1 MSLDLQKLL
10 EAADR
15 HELHETAAAVAVTAA
30 PVETGIE
37 QEAAAQRHDNLFVPA
52 SERLARRATRSVVI
66 RSAARGTRAAIP
78 PLVVVPDLAPEIIS
92 RDNDLRPIRFLQ
104 MGILAARS
112 VGKIRISDGPEIA
125 GGDATGFMVAP
136 GVLIT
141 NWHVL
146 RSEDHAAAASVI
158 FNDEDD
164 LNGDPKDPRA
174 FRLRPDLL
182 FVNDEKLDY
191 AIVAVSP
198 QTSSG
203 VSLTQ
208 FGYLR
213 LFEQT
218 GKLDPNQRE
227 AANIVQHPGGGPKKI
242 ALRDNYIEPVVPDTA
257 DPGKQLSSLFY
268 GTDTLKGSSGSPV
281 CSDQWYVVALHRGG
295 VPETRIIDGKKV
307 AIRWDGLPAGPND
320 TLNDLRYIKNEGT
333 RVSRIYQSLREIAG
347 TAGAAQ
353 QSHAG
358 LALEKLIEVSK
369 DPRTGP
375 FDLLTA
381 PLLLPTLPGVTE
393 SGTPEEISRRSLA
406 KFNGATGYKPSF
418 LGRNYKIPLP
428 EMTSEVKRELAT
440 LKDSTKTE
448 LKYLHY
454 SLQMNRERRTAFY
467 VAANIDG
474 ALHWKQDPALG
485 ALPPRPSWSF
495 DPRMEDKFQP
505 DDAIFSTA
513 MQRGH
518 LFKREDASW
527 GADKD
532 VMTLADQH
540 SFTITNATPMIAN
553 FNNVEWGDLEDIV
566 SKESIAG
573 NKITYFAGPIFRSDD
588 PFFNELRPG
597 VPAAQRRK
605 GMRVPQSFWKIV
617 AWVEES
623 TLKATGFILDQRD
636 ELEAHGPIVEEIDFG
651 AYKSRPISEIES
663 ATGLRFPALR
673 AAEVAAG

>member
-1 MSLDLQKLL
+1 MSLDLEKLL

-15 HELHETAAAVAVTAA
+15 YEDHTAAATSASRAA
-30 PVETGIE
+30 PPGADIE
-37 QEAAAQRHDNLFVPA
+37 QAAASERHDNLFVPA
-52 SERLARRATRSVVI
+52 SERLARRATRSVII
-66 RSAARGTRAAIP
+66 RDVRGSRGIVP
-78 PLVVVPDLAPEIIS
+78 PLVEVPALAPEIIS

-104 MGILAARS
+104 MGVLAARS
-112 VGKIRISDGPEIA
+112 VGKIRVADGPQFN

-136 GVLIT
+136 GILIT

-146 RSEDHAAAASVI
+146 PTEDHAAASSVI

-191 AIVAVSP
+191 ALVAVTP
-198 QTSSG
+198 QTSGG
-203 VSLTQ
+203 VPLAQ

-218 GKLDPNQRE
+218 GKLDPKQRE

-242 ALRDNYIEPVVPDTA
+242 ALRDNYIEPVVPDAA

-295 VPETRIIDGKKV
+295 VPETQMIDGKRV
-307 AIRWDGLPAGPND
+307 AIRWDGQPASEKD
-320 TLNDLRYIKNEGT
+320 SLNDLRYIKNEGT
-333 RVSRIYQSLREIAG
+333 RVSRIYQSLREIAAD
-347 TAGAAQ
+347 AGAQ
-353 QSHAG
+353 RQKHAAM
-358 LALEKLIEVSK
+358 ALEKLGEVSR

-381 PLLLPTLPGVTE
+381 PLMLPTLPGVNE
-393 SGTPEEISRRSLA
+393 GGGPEELLRRSA
-406 KFNGATGYKPSF
+406 DKFKDASGYKPGF
-418 LGRNYKIPLP
+418 LGRTHKIPLP
-428 EMTSEVKRELAT
+428 GMSSEVKREVAT
-440 LKDSTKTE
+440 LRDSTETE
-448 LKYLHY
+448 LKYQHY
-454 SLQMNRERRTAFY
+454 SLVMNRERRTAFY

-474 ALHWKQDPALG
+474 ALHWKQNPDLG

-505 DDAIFSTA
+505 DDGIFSNA

-527 GADKD
+527 GADREE
-532 VMTLADQH
+532 MALADQH
-540 SFTITNATPMIAN
+540 SFTITNATPMIGN

-566 SKESIAG
+566 SKEAMAG
-573 NKITYFAGPIFRSDD
+573 HKVSYFAGPIFRSDD
-588 PFFNELRPG
+588 PFFNELRSG
-597 VPAAQRRK
+597 VPAAERRK

-617 AWVEES
+617 AWIEDS

-636 ELEAHGPIVEEIDFG
+636 EIEAHGPITEEIDFG
-651 AYKSRPISEIES
+651 TYKSRPISEIEA

-673 AAEVAAG
+673 AAEVTVA